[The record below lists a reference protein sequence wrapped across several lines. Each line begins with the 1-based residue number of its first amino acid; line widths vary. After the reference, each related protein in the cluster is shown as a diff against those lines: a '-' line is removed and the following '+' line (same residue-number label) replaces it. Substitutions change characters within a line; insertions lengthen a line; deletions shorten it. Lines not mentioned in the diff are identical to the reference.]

1 MFNDRYGLTN
11 SVIERY
17 KKQTRRIE
25 KSLAGIE
32 DAIDNLG
39 FTRFEYKP
47 NGVCWLWDDKTNTFL
62 EYVPRYKVGEVV
74 AVAQSYETINETF
87 FDSGN
92 PLRFYHKQQSEAL
105 AGWKNKMFVK
115 AELMPHQI
123 RITNVR
129 IERLQDISEEDCIK
143 EGVLLNTRQYEYDGT
158 KRYCVDGIKYWRGIG
173 LTQFDTAREAY
184 AVLIDKV
191 SGKETWDSNPY
202 VFVYDFEL
210 IK

>member
-1 MFNDRYGLTN
+1 MKKAMFNDRYGLTN

-25 KSLAGIE
+25 KSLVGIE

-129 IERLQDISEEDCIK
+129 IERLQDISEEDCFK
-143 EGVLLNTRQYEYDGT
+143 EGIYKGRCGSKETHFMDAYYFKGNKQP
-158 KRYCVDGIKYWRGIG
+158 YCTPID
-173 LTQFDTAREAY
+173 AY
-184 AVLIDKV
+184 SELIDEV
-191 SGKETWDSNPY
+191 CGKRTWASNPF
-202 VFVYDFEL
+202 VWVYDFEL
-210 IK
+210 LR